1 MVSRILLRKL
11 RRDLWRQH
19 WQFLAA
25 AAVIGIGIAVYVAAT
40 DAYANLK
47 QSFDRAYAVQL
58 LPDAVISGP
67 GAFDLGDAARGL
79 PGDPAVE
86 VRQQSDVGI
95 RINGHTIFGRAV
107 SVPAAR
113 QPVVSQLALRSGE
126 LPVQGAVLVEEHLT
140 SHFGLRPGDTIDVLG
155 PTGWRTVGVSGS
167 ALSTEYFWPA
177 RSQQEI
183 MTTPENFG
191 VVFVPAPDTPQ
202 LMPEPTDQLLL
213 YARDRSQAPELL
225 MAATQLANSKGMVL
239 TSRDEQPSY
248 RALQDD
254 VDAVGTFARLL
265 PWVFLVAAVV
275 GTYVLLSRLVAAQRA
290 VIGTLSANGMSAR
303 TVRAHYLTFGV
314 AVGLAGA
321 TVGLF
326 GGYFLGGW
334 FTTQYTQ
341 ALGLPLRVTSLH
353 ADNLIVGALVGTL
366 AAALAAWAP
375 ARAASR
381 MSPAEAMRISPP
393 ASRGGVS
400 VLERLLPP
408 LRRMPVRWRMALR
421 GITRNRRRTAL
432 TVVGVVI
439 SVCLVM
445 VFAGLRDT
453 VSSVINR
460 QYGGIELQ
468 DAQVIAAA
476 GAADS
481 VVAAVRADP
490 QVAAAEPFT
499 RLDVTVEA
507 GGDRYDTL
515 MVGLPQSTEM
525 HRFTSGG
532 SAVNLPSHGVLL
544 GQGLKDELGVA
555 VGDRVTVTN
564 TQNDIRIEQ
573 PVVAFVDEPMSPVI
587 YIAHEQLAT
596 LSPDTGVMLRLAP
609 GASQEAARKVV
620 SAVPG
625 VVAYLSTESVETT
638 IREAFSL
645 YDALVGLML
654 VFAAVMAAALL
665 YNAMSA
671 NVGERTGELGSLQ
684 AAGMEAR
691 LLSRLVAGENMLL
704 VLFGLP
710 VGLLAGTWLA
720 DWFMSTYETQGYVWH
735 LDMQSTTPLIVAVA
749 VLIAALLAQIPAFRV
764 IGRMDIAKVVRER
777 SL

>member
-1 MVSRILLRKL
+1 MVSRILLHKL
-11 RRDLWRQH
+11 RRDVWRQH

-25 AAVIGIGIAVYVAAT
+25 VVVIGIGIAVYVAAT

-67 GAFDLGDAARGL
+67 GASGLYDAARAL
-79 PGDPAVE
+79 PGDPVVE
-86 VRQQSDVGI
+86 TREQSDIGI
-95 RINGHTIFGRAV
+95 RINGHTLFGRAV
-107 SVPAAR
+107 SVPVAR
-113 QPVVSQLALRSGE
+113 QPAVSQLALRSGE
-126 LPVQGAVLVEEHLT
+126 LPKQSAVLVEEHLS
-140 SHFGLRPGDTIDVLG
+140 SHFGLRPGETVELLT
-155 PTGWRTVGVSGS
+155 PTGWRAVSVSGS

-177 RSQQEI
+177 RSQQEV

-202 LMPEPTDQLLL
+202 LMTEPTHQILL
-213 YARDRSQAPELL
+213 YARDRSQVSELL
-225 MAATQLANSKGMVL
+225 TAATQLAGSHGMVL

-254 VDAVGTFARLL
+254 VDSVGTFARLL
-265 PWVFLVAAVV
+265 PWVFLVAAVA
-275 GTYVLLSRLVAAQRA
+275 GTYVLLSRLVAGQRA
-290 VIGTLSANGMSAR
+290 VIGTLSANGLPER
-303 TVRAHYLTFGV
+303 TVRAHYLTYGV
-314 AVGLAGA
+314 AVGLAGSI
-321 TVGLF
+321 VGLV

-341 ALGLPLRVTSLH
+341 ALGLPLQVTSIH
-353 ADNLIVGALVGTL
+353 VGNLIVGGVVGTV

-375 ARAASR
+375 AQAASR

-393 ASRGGVS
+393 GTRGGVS
-400 VLERLLPP
+400 LVERVVPP
-408 LRRMPVRWRMALR
+408 LRKMPVRWRMTLR
-421 GITRNRRRTAL
+421 GITRNRRRTIL

-468 DAQVIAAA
+468 DAQVITAP
-476 GAADS
+476 GAADA
-481 VVAAVRADP
+481 VAAAVRADP

-499 RLDVTVEA
+499 RLDVTVE
-507 GGDRYDTL
+507 GKNSPYDTL
-515 MVGLPQSTEM
+515 MIGLPQSTVM
-525 HRFTSGG
+525 HRFASGG
-532 SAVNLPSHGVLL
+532 SGITLPGDGVLL
-544 GQGLKDELGVA
+544 GQGLKDRLGVA
-555 VGDRVTVTN
+555 VGDRVTVTD
-564 TQNDIRIEQ
+564 TQNGFRIEQ
-573 PVVAFVDEPMSPVI
+573 PVAGFVDEPMSPVI
-587 YIAHEQLAT
+587 YIADTQLAALT
-596 LSPDTGVMLRLAP
+596 TGTGVMLKLRP
-609 GASQEAARKVV
+609 GASQEAVRHAV
-620 SAVPG
+620 SSVPG
-625 VVAYLSTESVETT
+625 VVAYLSTESVKTT

-684 AAGMEAR
+684 AAGMAAP
-691 LLSRLVAGENMLL
+691 LLGRLVAGENMLL
-704 VLFGLP
+704 VLIGLP
-710 VGLLAGTWLA
+710 IGLLAGTGLA
-720 DWFMSTYETQGYVWH
+720 DWFMSTYKTQGYVWR
-735 LDMQSTTPLIVAVA
+735 LDMQSTTPLIVAAA
-749 VLIAALLAQIPAFRV
+749 VLVAAVLAQIPVFRA

>member
-25 AAVIGIGIAVYVAAT
+25 AVVIGIGIAVYVAAT
-40 DAYANLK
+40 DAYSNLK
-47 QSFDRAYAVQL
+47 QSFDRAYATQL

-67 GAFDLGDAARGL
+67 GVLELHDAVRAL
-79 PGDPAVE
+79 PGDPVVE
-86 VRQQSDVGI
+86 IRQQGDVGI
-95 RINGHTIFGRAV
+95 RINGHTVFGRAV
-107 SVPAAR
+107 SVPVGR
-113 QPVVSQLALRSGE
+113 QPAVSQLALRSGE
-126 LPVQGAVLVEEHLT
+126 LPAQGAVLVEEHLT
-140 SHFGLRPGDTIDVLG
+140 SHFGLQPGDTIEMLG
-155 PTGWRTVGVSGS
+155 PTGWRTVAVSGS

-177 RSQQEI
+177 RSQQEL

-191 VVFVPAPDTPQ
+191 VVFVTAPDTPQ
-202 LMPEPTDQLLL
+202 LVPEPTDQLLL

-225 MAATQLANSKGMVL
+225 TAATQLAQSRGMVL
-239 TSRDEQPSY
+239 SSRDEQPSY

-290 VIGTLSANGMSAR
+290 VIGTLSANGMSEQMIR
-303 TVRAHYLTFGV
+303 VHYLTFGV

-321 TVGLF
+321 SVGMV

-334 FTTQYTQ
+334 FTMQYTQ

-353 ADNLIVGALVGTL
+353 TGNLIVGGLVGTV
-366 AAALAAWAP
+366 AAAVAAWAP

-393 ASRGGVS
+393 GTRGGVS
-400 VLERLLPP
+400 VVERVVPP
-408 LRRMPVRWRMALR
+408 LRRLPVRWRMTLR
-421 GITRNRRRTAL
+421 GITRSRRRTAL

-468 DAQVIAAA
+468 DAQVITAA

-481 VVAAVRADP
+481 VAAAARADE
-490 QVAAAEPFT
+490 QVGAAEPFT

-507 GGDRYDTL
+507 GNNRYDTL
-515 MVGLPQSTEM
+515 MLGMPRSTEM
-525 HRFTSGG
+525 HRFTSSG
-532 SAVNLPSHGVLL
+532 STVGLPADGVLV
-544 GQGLKDELGVA
+544 GQGLRDRLGLA

-564 TQNDIRIEQ
+564 TQNGIRVEQ

-587 YIAHEQLAT
+587 YIADEQLST
-596 LSPDTGVMLRLAP
+596 LSPETGVMLKLVP
-609 GASQEAARKVV
+609 GASQEAARQAV

-625 VVAYLSTESVETT
+625 VVAYLSTESIETA

-684 AAGMEAR
+684 AAGVAAR
-691 LLSRLVAGENMLL
+691 TLGRLVAGENMLL
-704 VLFGLP
+704 VLIGLP
-710 VGLLAGTWLA
+710 IGLLAGTWLA
-720 DWFMSTYETQGYVWH
+720 DWFMSTYKTQGYVWH
-735 LDMQSTTPLIVAVA
+735 LDMQATTPVIVAVA
-749 VLIAALLAQIPAFRV
+749 VLIAAVLAQIPAFRV